1 MSKWRNLYIIC
12 SQTFMNIF
20 MQSHCI
26 LQIHVK
32 EATEEENNIYLYAN
46 YSFCVENL
54 FQVSNLFNN
63 SAMLENLQD

>member
-1 MSKWRNLYIIC
+1 
-12 SQTFMNIF
+12 MNIF

-54 FQVSNLFNN
+54 FQVSNLFNI